1 MDVGGIMGYWL
12 DGQHARS
19 KSHSK
24 TTHHRA
30 QRQPFRFS
38 LEKPCIKR
46 SLYTFLYLSFRW
58 PTNCFVCVDD
68 KRQSILAELHPER
81 SSPLITPLQRSWLIY
96 YTNLDAGSFGAFIQ
110 TAVIMCIYSWIPEI
124 FVFADCGIFDPTLP
138 ASILGE
144 LLGIHIIPR
153 ARVMEHSTTAI
164 IDMLACDFFVCISKH
179 LAGPYDMIVFA
190 SIFIIYT
197 FSVAHDDIHPFEFS
211 WRYSKTGT
219 IFINYEQG
227 ITVNMISPPN
237 LLSRTPIPFFQ
248 PDYRGPDYLGN
259 YDHVPDY
266 RGPLQL
272 DGAYDDQPHFTTAD
286 LGIERYNE
294 TVAAYTER
302 DYAFRTG
309 YLPTLQQPKPAKGAE
324 EACAAWSSKSPSPQ
338 PFSARSTDFIGFSET
353 TDQKDAD
360 AIAKGDL
367 HGGQLHRMNR
377 AALLP
382 PPAAAR
388 PRSATAGPASACP
401 APARPAPV
409 RAVPVPPP
417 PAHLAPSRA
426 PAAARAPISWNRSM
440 LVTPETFLKGPGV
453 KQGGLGGSKWAST

>member
-1 MDVGGIMGYWL
+1 MDVGGIMRYWL
-12 DGQHARS
+12 DGQHAR
-19 KSHSK
+19 
-24 TTHHRA
+24 
-30 QRQPFRFS
+30 
-38 LEKPCIKR
+38 
-46 SLYTFLYLSFRW
+46 
-58 PTNCFVCVDD
+58 N
-68 KRQSILAELHPER
+68 
-81 SSPLITPLQRSWLIY
+81 
-96 YTNLDAGSFGAFIQ
+96 AGSFGAFIQ

-153 ARVMEHSTTAI
+153 ARVMGHSATAI
-164 IDMLACDFFVCISKH
+164 IDMLACSFFVCISKH

-190 SIFIIYT
+190 SIFVIYT
-197 FSVAHDDIHPFEFS
+197 FSVARDDINPFEFF

-266 RGPLQL
+266 CGPLQL

-324 EACAAWSSKSPSPQ
+324 ETCAAWS
-338 PFSARSTDFIGFSET
+338 RFSET

-377 AALLP
+377 AAFLP

-388 PRSATAGPASACP
+388 PRPATSGPASACP

-409 RAVPVPPP
+409 RAVPVPLPPVPPP

-426 PAAARAPISWNRSM
+426 PAAARPPISWNRSM

>member
-12 DGQHARS
+12 DGQHAR
-19 KSHSK
+19 
-24 TTHHRA
+24 
-30 QRQPFRFS
+30 
-38 LEKPCIKR
+38 
-46 SLYTFLYLSFRW
+46 
-58 PTNCFVCVDD
+58 N
-68 KRQSILAELHPER
+68 
-81 SSPLITPLQRSWLIY
+81 
-96 YTNLDAGSFGAFIQ
+96 AGSFGAFIQ

-153 ARVMEHSTTAI
+153 ARVMGHSTMAI
-164 IDMLACDFFVCISKH
+164 IDMLACGFFVCISKH

-190 SIFIIYT
+190 SIFVIYT

-259 YDHVPDY
+259 YDHIPDY

-324 EACAAWSSKSPSPQ
+324 EACAAWS
-338 PFSARSTDFIGFSET
+338 RFSET

-388 PRSATAGPASACP
+388 PRPATAGPASAYP
-401 APARPAPV
+401 ASARPALV
-409 RAVPVPPP
+409 RAVPVPLPPVPPP

>member
-1 MDVGGIMGYWL
+1 
-12 DGQHARS
+12 
-19 KSHSK
+19 
-24 TTHHRA
+24 
-30 QRQPFRFS
+30 
-38 LEKPCIKR
+38 
-46 SLYTFLYLSFRW
+46 
-58 PTNCFVCVDD
+58 
-68 KRQSILAELHPER
+68 
-81 SSPLITPLQRSWLIY
+81 
-96 YTNLDAGSFGAFIQ
+96 
-110 TAVIMCIYSWIPEI
+110 MCIYSWIPEI

-164 IDMLACDFFVCISKH
+164 IDMLACGFFVCISKH

-190 SIFIIYT
+190 SVFIIYA
-197 FSVAHDDIHPFEFS
+197 FSVGRDDIHPFEFS
-211 WRYSKTGT
+211 WRYSTTGT
-219 IFINYEQG
+219 IFISYEQG
-227 ITVNMISPPN
+227 ITVSMISPPS

-259 YDHVPDY
+259 HDHAPGY
-266 RGPLQL
+266 RGPPQL
-272 DGAYDDQPHFTTAD
+272 DGAYNDQPHFTTAD
-286 LGIERYNE
+286 LSIERYNE

-302 DYAFRTG
+302 DHAFRTG
-309 YLPTLQQPKPAKGAE
+309 YLPTLQKPKPAKGAE
-324 EACAAWSSKSPSPQ
+324 EACAAWSSKSPFSQ

-388 PRSATAGPASACP
+388 PRHATAGPASARPASARP
-401 APARPAPV
+401 APTRPAPV
-409 RAVPVPPP
+409 RAVPVRAVPVPLPPVP
-417 PAHLAPSRA
+417 PSPARLAPPRA
-426 PAAARAPISWNRSM
+426 PAAACAPIAWNRSM
-440 LVTPETFLKGPGV
+440 LVTPETFLKSPGV
-453 KQGGLGGSKWAST
+453 KQDGLGGSKWAST